1 MDRLRATRLATGF
14 APQDRQRARATR
26 MDYEQPAGTRGKE
39 FRSPFLPFA
48 PAARQCRYSIAHLT
62 IDLAHVLRGF
72 ESDVTN
78 TRSQPQGWFLWLDP
92 NFVTAAWGLSYEM
105 MF

>member
-26 MDYEQPAGTRGKE
+26 MHYEQPAGTRGKE

-78 TRSQPQGWFLWLDP
+78 TRRVGFFGWTLISLRLFG
-92 NFVTAAWGLSYEM
+92 VCHTK
-105 MF
+105 